1 MKATSILQN
10 AADVE
15 AANPGLVAVAGPF
28 AVKTNEAALARHEK
42 ALCVRAYRD
51 QLQACSKA
59 KIVMHGSRAW
69 IVRKKPLVK
78 HEKNQ
83 NVKFGSNLGIKAG
96 RGSWLP

>member
-1 MKATSILQN
+1 MNGTKILQN

-28 AVKTNEAALARHEK
+28 AVNSTVADAAKHEK
-42 ALCVRAYRD
+42 AVCVRAYRD
-51 QLQACSKA
+51 QLQACPKA

>member
-1 MKATSILQN
+1 MNGTYILQN
-10 AADVE
+10 ANDVE

-28 AVKTNEAALARHEK
+28 AVKANEAALARHEK

-51 QLQACSKA
+51 QLQACPKT
-59 KIVMHGSRAW
+59 KIVMHGKRAW

-83 NVKFGSNLGIKAG
+83 YVKFGSALGIKAG
-96 RGSWLP
+96 RGS